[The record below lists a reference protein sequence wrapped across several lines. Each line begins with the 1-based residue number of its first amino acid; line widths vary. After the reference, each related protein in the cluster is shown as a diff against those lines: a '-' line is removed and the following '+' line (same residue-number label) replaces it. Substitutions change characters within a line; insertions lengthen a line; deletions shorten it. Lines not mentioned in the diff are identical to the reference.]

1 MLMNKNVTIIILT
14 HKSKN
19 LAIDYIKNLYQK
31 FKIIIIDNSND
42 FELEKIIKKNFPGVD
57 IYLIPNN
64 GYSNQINY
72 GVKFV
77 RTKYF
82 LISNPD
88 VKGLDE
94 LNVLHFINAAKKLDD
109 KFSVLGPRYL
119 YVNPKTLKQ
128 SESDNDIAEMR
139 FLSGA
144 CMFFLKK
151 NYDLIGGFDDNFFLY
166 FEENDFC
173 KRSIKF
179 YKNYQINKI
188 KLHHNAGN
196 SVTSKNDIE
205 IQDQRDLR
213 SWHFVWSKF
222 YYYRKNYNY
231 LFAIIYFFPILLR
244 TSVKYF
250 FYSFKKDEINS
261 HKYKN
266 RLDGMISS
274 IQKKKSHKRP
284 KY

>member
-1 MLMNKNVTIIILT
+1 MNQYITIIILT

-19 LAIDYIKNLYQK
+19 LVIDYIKNIYKK
-31 FKIIIIDNSND
+31 FKIIIVDNSND
-42 FELEKIIKKNFPGVD
+42 TKLKSIIESNYQDTD
-57 IYLIPNN
+57 IHLISNN

-77 RTKYF
+77 KTKYF

-88 VKGLDE
+88 VKGIDE
-94 LNVLHFINAAKKLDD
+94 INILNFINAANQLNDN
-109 KFSVLGPRYL
+109 FSALGPRYL
-119 YVNPKTLKQ
+119 DVNPKTLKQ
-128 SESDNDIAEMR
+128 SKSEDDIAEMR

-188 KLHHNAGN
+188 KVYHDAGN
-196 SVTSKNDIE
+196 SVLSKNE
-205 IQDQRDLR
+205 NEVKDQRDLR

-222 YYYRKNYNY
+222 YYYRKNYSFLY
-231 LFAIIYFFPILLR
+231 ALFFFIPIIIR
-244 TSVKYF
+244 TGIKVIY
-250 FYSFKKDEINS
+250 YSIKKDKIS
-261 HKYKN
+261 YFKYKN
-266 RLDGMISS
+266 RWSGMISS
-274 IQKKKSHKRP
+274 IKGEKSYKRP
-284 KY
+284 KF

>member
-1 MLMNKNVTIIILT
+1 MNNDVTIIILT

-19 LAIDYIKNLYQK
+19 LVIDYIKDIYQK
-31 FKIIIIDNSND
+31 FKIIIVDNSND
-42 FELEKIIKKNFPGVD
+42 TELKSIINRNYLGTD
-57 IYLIPNN
+57 IHLISNN

-77 RTKYF
+77 KSKYF

-88 VKGLDE
+88 VKGINEANILK
-94 LNVLHFINAAKKLDD
+94 FINVAKELDD
-109 KFSVLGPRYL
+109 NFSALGPRYL
-119 YVNPKTLKQ
+119 DINPKTLKQ
-128 SESDNDIAEMR
+128 SKTENDIAEMR

-179 YKNYQINKI
+179 YKNYQINTI
-188 KLHHNAGN
+188 KVYHNAGN
-196 SVTSKNDIE
+196 SVLSKNEIE
-205 IQDQRDLR
+205 VKDQRDLR

-222 YYYRKNYNY
+222 YYYKKNYNY
-231 LFAIIYFFPILLR
+231 LFAFIYFLPICIR
-244 TSVKYF
+244 TKLKILY
-250 FYSFKKDEINS
+250 YSINKDEINYL
-261 HKYKN
+261 KYKN
-266 RLDGMISS
+266 RWDGMLNS
-274 IQKKKSHKRP
+274 IKGVKSFKRP
-284 KY
+284 KF